1 MSFRRGKPN
10 LAEQRVSQVPG
21 SSHAGTSPTSN
32 ERHNKRKSGTRGSTA
47 SKRVS
52 SPPAG
57 TIPSASDITDEP
69 NHNSKLEAAARL
81 RVRCGYRP
89 ASVER
94 ATRVGVL
101 DDLGLRIGGLFD
113 DNVAVMSLDDL
124 FCLEDLVA
132 VDDREPA

>member
-1 MSFRRGKPN
+1 MSMLHLRRG
-10 LAEQRVSQVPG
+10 ATRTDRRRDPG
-21 SSHAGTSPTSN
+21 AAVQPVRSRFARQAIAGPV
-32 ERHNKRKSGTRGSTA
+32 R
-47 SKRVS
+47 
-52 SPPAG
+52 AG
-57 TIPSASDITDEP
+57 YRIC
-69 NHNSKLEAAARL
+69 LEAAARL

-113 DNVAVMSLDDL
+113 DNVPVMSLDDL
-124 FCLEDLVA
+124 FRLEDLVA